1 MGARDIRPYAY
12 AAIDLVL
19 AASYAVLITAI
30 SPTRHAGGRA
40 LLWGI
45 VIAIAVMGAATLWRS
60 KWGWRIAAGAC
71 GLLLALQVALLALL
85 VSSAAFLAG
94 VYGAFGRGAAVL
106 TLVVAALTV
115 QLVGLLPAFQL
126 KFLMTR
132 AGRRAFGLGPG
143 RPGSTG
149 SADSG

>member
-12 AAIDLVL
+12 AAVDFGL
-19 AASYAVLITAI
+19 AVAYAVLFTAI

-40 LLWGI
+40 LLWAI
-45 VIAIAVMGAATLWRS
+45 VITIAVMGAATLWRS
-60 KWGWRIAAGAC
+60 RWGWRIAAGAC

-106 TLVVAALTV
+106 TLVVAALTI
-115 QLVGLLPAFQL
+115 QLVGLLPALQL

-132 AGRRAFGLGPG
+132 AGRRSYGLGA
-143 RPGSTG
+143 GSP
-149 SADSG
+149 